1 VVKVKYR
8 LQPFD
13 TLDNRREVVF
23 LLDRLEPRERALFAA
38 IAIRNC
44 PGIKVVGLS
53 YYPEPG
59 LIEAAT
65 RDRKGRRSNE
75 ANTKL
80 TNSIYMDILVSITQ
94 WEADANF
101 MMEFLESTV
110 RGGFKNIRRSLSDCV
125 SRFSSRSDSGQAC
138 SNTPNNG
145 FHNHLAG
152 SLIVQI

>member
-1 VVKVKYR
+1 MKYR

-23 LLDRLEPRERALFAA
+23 LLDRLEPRERAMFAA
-38 IAIRNC
+38 IAIQNC
-44 PGIKVVGLS
+44 PGIKVAGLS

-59 LIEAAT
+59 LVEAAT

-101 MMEFLESTV
+101 MMEFLEATV
-110 RGGFKNIRRSLSDCV
+110 RGGFKNIRRSLADCV
-125 SRFSSRSDSGQAC
+125 SRFSSRSDSAPTC
-138 SNTPNNG
+138 SNNLNSG
-145 FHNHLAG
+145 FHNHRSG